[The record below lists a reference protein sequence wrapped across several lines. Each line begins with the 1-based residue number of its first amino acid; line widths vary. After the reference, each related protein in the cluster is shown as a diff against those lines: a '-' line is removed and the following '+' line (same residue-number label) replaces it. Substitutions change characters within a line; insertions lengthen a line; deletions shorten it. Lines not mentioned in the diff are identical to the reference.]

1 MHRRSP
7 AGQKSCQLIANT
19 APSLLRQP
27 EQLEIA
33 ALLKDCEIIPR
44 DLKACLA
51 RLKIFVDP
59 FVALLPRSEL
69 RSHGQDFIRGLLSDL
84 ERKSTEPIAE
94 REGKHRRGL
103 QRFIGESPWD
113 HGPLL
118 DELNRQVASEIGS
131 QQGILTLDGSSFP
144 KKGEDSVGVARQ
156 WCGRLGKID
165 NCQTGVFL
173 GYVSNLG
180 HTLIDERL
188 YLSKD
193 WARDRVRRD
202 MCHIPKSVKFK
213 TLHEL
218 SLDMLEARRK
228 ELPHAW
234 INGDD
239 AFGCAAWFRAKLR
252 AMGERY
258 LLDIPSSLLA
268 CSVEDPPRTGKK
280 GQPRKARFMRAG
292 KWAQIAPEHA
302 WKRVHIRAGV
312 KGPLVVWAMRVR
324 VRTRIER
331 RREKDVEWLV
341 VTRTES
347 KVPEYRYHLSNAGED
362 VALEEMVLAANARY
376 WIEDCFER
384 AKGRIGMDH
393 YEVRSWGGWHHHM
406 TLSLLALWFLVQ
418 EQRRLNVGTPAM
430 TFQQS
435 AEAVGELL
443 REPDM
448 DVGLL
453 ALKITRR
460 LRRMEE
466 VRIYHWRR
474 FKCRPPGWRQA
485 RAIYVAQ

>member
-1 MHRRSP
+1 MHQRSS
-7 AGQKSCQLIANT
+7 AGRKSRKLIANT
-19 APSLLRQP
+19 APGLLCRREP
-27 EQLEIA
+27 IEIA
-33 ALLKDCEIIPR
+33 TLLNDCEVVAK
-44 DLKACLA
+44 DLEACLE
-51 RLKIFVDP
+51 RLKGFVDP
-59 FVALLPRSEL
+59 FVALLSRSQL
-69 RSHGQDFIRGLLSDL
+69 RIHGKNFIRGLLSDL

-113 HGPLL
+113 HAPLL
-118 DELNRQVASEIGS
+118 DELNRQVACEIGS
-131 QQGILTLDGSSFP
+131 RQGILTLDGSSFP
-144 KKGEDSVGVARQ
+144 KKGADSVGVARQ

-188 YLSKD
+188 YLPKD
-193 WARDRVRRD
+193 WTSDRVRRD

-239 AFGCAAWFRAKLR
+239 AFGCVPWFRAKLR

-268 CSVEDPPRTGKK
+268 CGAEDPPQTGKN
-280 GQPRKARFMRAG
+280 GRPRKAPFMRAG
-292 KWAQIAPEHA
+292 KWAQVAPESD
-302 WKRVHIRAGV
+302 WGRVHVRDGV
-312 KGPLVVWAMRVR
+312 KGPLIVWAMRVR

-331 RREKDVEWLV
+331 RRGKDVEWLM

-347 KVPEYRYHLSNAGED
+347 KVPEYRYYLSNAGVE

-418 EQRRLNVGTPAM
+418 EQRRLNVETPAM

-448 DVGLL
+448 DARQL

-460 LRRMEE
+460 LRRVEE
-466 VRIYHWRR
+466 VRIHHWRR
-474 FKCRPPGWRQA
+474 FKRRPPGWQQA
-485 RAIYVAQ
+485 RATYVAQ